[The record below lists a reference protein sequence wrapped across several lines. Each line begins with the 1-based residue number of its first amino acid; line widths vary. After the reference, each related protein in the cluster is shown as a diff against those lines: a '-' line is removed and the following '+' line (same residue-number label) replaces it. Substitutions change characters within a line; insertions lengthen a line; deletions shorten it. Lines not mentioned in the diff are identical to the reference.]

1 MNGVAAQIIELP
13 RKFHTLGNVSFSSLL
28 RATSYF
34 EVYDQISEA
43 EIREA
48 LARCPEN
55 IQEWMQYSEDKRTSG
70 WYIIENNK
78 RYEVGCVAEDGDRKK
93 QVQYK
98 NQIDACAS
106 FIKRE
111 IEDLRSL

>member
-1 MNGVAAQIIELP
+1 MTRFPKLRFEKPWPDAPKTFKSGCSTLKTNEPVGGTSLRII
-13 RKFHTLGNVSFSSLL
+13 S
-28 RATSYF
+28 
-34 EVYDQISEA
+34 
-43 EIREA
+43 
-48 LARCPEN
+48 
-55 IQEWMQYSEDKRTSG
+55 
-70 WYIIENNK
+70 
-78 RYEVGCVAEDGDRKK
+78 YEVGCVAEDGDRKK